1 MGCAGLATDEA
12 AVPSRAPR
20 VVFLPGAG
28 GDRGFWS
35 PVARRLPADW
45 EKVVLGWPGL
55 GDQPHDPAVRGLDD
69 LVGLVVATLT
79 VPSDLVAQSMGGI
92 VAVRVAARYPE
103 RVRRLV
109 LVATS
114 AGFDIAA
121 HNAEDWRGDYRR
133 TYPDAAAWITELV
146 ADQEPMIE
154 EIAIPTLLL
163 WSARDP
169 LSPVTVGRDLARLL
183 PQATL
188 RVIDAP
194 GHSFARDEP
203 DQVAPLIAEHLS

>member
-1 MGCAGLATDEA
+1 VGRACLATDEA
-12 AVPSRAPR
+12 AALPRAPR

-28 GDRGFWS
+28 GDREFWS
-35 PVARRLPADW
+35 PVAQHLPADW
-45 EKVVLGWPGL
+45 AKVLLGWPGL
-55 GDQPHDPAVRGLDD
+55 GDQPHDPAVSGLDD

-114 AGFDIAA
+114 AGFDIAG
-121 HNAEDWRGDYRR
+121 HNAEDWRADYRR
-133 TYPDAAAWITELV
+133 TYPDAAAWITEPV
-146 ADQEPMIE
+146 ADQQSMIE
-154 EIAIPTLLL
+154 DIAVPTLLL
-163 WSARDP
+163 WSTHDP

-188 RVIDAP
+188 RVIEAP
-194 GHSFARDEP
+194 GHGFARDEP
-203 DQVAPLIAEHLS
+203 ELVAPLIAEHLS